1 MEYLKIVEEKGMLSP
16 RADSRLSLKIAEEMG
31 MSSPKRADSL
41 LSLKIAEEMGISS
54 PKRDSL
60 LSVSARSQKA
70 TAKSNLLDS
79 VAQLHG
85 AGVVSHTDE
94 NGAVR
99 MKIRVKKQ
107 DLKQMLEMMN
117 NGAKNNTNDAQRHH
131 QSSTLAPRDLSL
143 EQRLHFMRRR
153 HQRRVQHA
161 KGGCRRTWRP
171 ALQSIPE
178 HNF

>member
-1 MEYLKIVEEKGMLSP
+1 MQNLIVRVSKYVLPKTKTMEYLKIVEEK
-16 RADSRLSLKIAEEMG
+16 G

-41 LSLKIAEEMGISS
+41 LSL
-54 PKRDSL
+54 P
-60 LSVSARSQKA
+60 ARSQKA
-70 TAKSNLLDS
+70 TTKSNLLEF
-79 VAQLHG
+79 VAQYHG

-117 NGAKNNTNDAQRHH
+117 NGQKNNTNDTQHHH
-131 QSSTLAPRDLSL
+131 QSSTLASSNLSL

-178 HNF
+178 DSF

>member
-1 MEYLKIVEEKGMLSP
+1 MGMSSP
-16 RADSRLSLKIAEEMG
+16 KRADSRLSLKIAEEMG
-31 MSSPKRADSL
+31 MSSPKRADSR
-41 LSLKIAEEMGISS
+41 LSL
-54 PKRDSL
+54 
-60 LSVSARSQKA
+60 SARSQKA
-70 TAKSNLLDS
+70 TAKSNLLES

-117 NGAKNNTNDAQRHH
+117 NGQKNNTNDTQHRH
-131 QSSTLAPRDLSL
+131 QSSTLASSDLSL

-161 KGGCRRTWRP
+161 REDVAELGDLLFKVSPKTTSK
-171 ALQSIPE
+171 L
-178 HNF
+178 